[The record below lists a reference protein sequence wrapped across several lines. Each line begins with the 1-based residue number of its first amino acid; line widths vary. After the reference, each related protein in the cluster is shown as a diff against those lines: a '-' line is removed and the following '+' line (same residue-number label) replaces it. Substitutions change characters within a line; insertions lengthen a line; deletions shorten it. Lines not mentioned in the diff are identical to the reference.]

1 MKLKILLFV
10 VFAAGVGAS
19 YALADGGKHKDKN
32 GCQNVHLRGTI
43 APQTLTM
50 TVDKAGENSQIAA
63 GSQVALALGATGQ
76 VVRVNVEACST
87 GTGTALQYSVRGLE
101 LRVVKPESTVTTS
114 TETTGTT
121 TGKHG
126 DGEHGDQG
134 EHHKGGT
141 TTTPTTTAATTT
153 VATTTAATTTTAPTT
168 TAATTTSH

>member
-19 YALADGGKHKDKN
+19 YALADGGKHKDQN
-32 GCQNVHLRGTI
+32 ACQNVHLQGTI
-43 APQTLTM
+43 APQTLTVS
-50 TVDKAGENSQIAA
+50 VDKAGEHSQVAA
-63 GSQVALALGATGQ
+63 GSQVAVALGAAGQ

-87 GTGTALQYSVRGLE
+87 GTGAALQFSARSIE
-101 LRVVKPESTVTTS
+101 LRVVKPAIVHT
-114 TETTGTT
+114 TTGTT

-126 DGEHGDQG
+126 GDNG

-141 TTTPTTTAATTT
+141 TTTATTTAATTT
-153 VATTTAATTTTAPTT
+153 AATTTAATTTTAPTT

>member
-19 YALADGGKHKDKN
+19 YALADSGKHKDQN
-32 GCQNVHLRGTI
+32 ACQNVHLQGTI
-43 APQTLTM
+43 APQTLTVS
-50 TVDKAGENSQIAA
+50 VDKAGEHSQVAA
-63 GSQVALALGATGQ
+63 GSQVAVALGAAGQ

-87 GTGTALQYSVRGLE
+87 GTGAALQFSARSIE
-101 LRVVKPESTVTTS
+101 LRVVKPAIVHTT
-114 TETTGTT
+114 TTGTT

-126 DGEHGDQG
+126 GDQG

-141 TTTPTTTAATTT
+141 TTTATTTA
-153 VATTTAATTTTAPTT
+153 ATTTAATTTTAPTT